1 VNQCDE
7 PGYIDYSSF
16 GSGPPSLAHPEGCDR
31 DASEA
36 QCRANYQ
43 ELVEK
48 LTKYERALEVTNR
61 INEDGINIQNGENTF
76 IFNAEI
82 DNGAMYAAENSE
94 EAELLKVRYSSLL
107 TILIMEAVG
116 LSEHD
121 KYVCHN
127 YRDPFRYRV
136 IGYRQSDV
144 CDGRIVTPV
153 STPQPQASVPN
164 KSKYELSSSAEV
176 ESKYEVAADSKSV
189 EVSLSG
195 LPTMGTS
202 VMLKED
208 IDITAGRTCKPR
220 CGVWGGGAEPIMNQD
235 ASTALGLDEGKLP
248 TSAPG
253 LEIDTQSPVTE
264 MEASISN
271 APSLGL
277 DVNVGGL
284 ELEVLAS
291 NVPAVE
297 VDASIQDGVE
307 LEIPAS
313 DTLVDGVDSNINLGI
328 GLASVD
334 VSTTYVTKP
343 PSQQR
348 EEWCVSKRDTCQ
360 TYFDRYDLDDS
371 GTINSV
377 EEMKYLT
384 INLVKAN
391 SVPLGITELDAIMTT
406 NLAIKGIGAGA
417 HMTLDNYM
425 VWFYDE
431 IIQREQS
438 HIDI

>member
-1 VNQCDE
+1 
-7 PGYIDYSSF
+7 
-16 GSGPPSLAHPEGCDR
+16 
-31 DASEA
+31 
-36 QCRANYQ
+36 
-43 ELVEK
+43 
-48 LTKYERALEVTNR
+48 
-61 INEDGINIQNGENTF
+61 
-76 IFNAEI
+76 
-82 DNGAMYAAENSE
+82 
-94 EAELLKVRYSSLL
+94 
-107 TILIMEAVG
+107 MEAVG

-136 IGYRQSDV
+136 IGYRESDV

-202 VMLKED
+202 VMMKED

-235 ASTALGLDEGKLP
+235 ASTALVLDERELP

-264 MEASISN
+264 MEASIADVPSLGLDMNVGGLELEVPASN
-271 APSLGL
+271 EEASIADVPSLGL

-284 ELEVLAS
+284 ELEVTAS

-297 VDASIQDGVE
+297 VDASIKDGVE
-307 LEIPAS
+307 LEVPAS
-313 DTLVDGVDSNINLGI
+313 DTPIDGVDSNIDLGI

-343 PSQQR
+343 PSQER
-348 EEWCVSKRDTCQ
+348 EEW
-360 TYFDRYDLDDS
+360 
-371 GTINSV
+371 
-377 EEMKYLT
+377 
-384 INLVKAN
+384 
-391 SVPLGITELDAIMTT
+391 
-406 NLAIKGIGAGA
+406 
-417 HMTLDNYM
+417 
-425 VWFYDE
+425 
-431 IIQREQS
+431 
-438 HIDI
+438 